1 VKIRFIS
8 LIYTFMEGLQ
18 QVKSE
23 EAVGVQVVEEINDY
37 ENAEIRD
44 MLADAGMV
52 VDGDAITPEDYEAI
66 KSRAKYLAEKA
77 TAPISTK
84 SLLFGAFV
92 DRMEHVGKSGVER
105 LKDVS
110 DDVIKCVVRAWG
122 EGDLDDEEISLFR
135 SSRLPISEWMEKRA
149 SAKGQIK
156 DIVVVID
163 ANENVIKSAETPEV
177 ALLRA
182 QEAKEGE
189 GR

>member
-1 VKIRFIS
+1 
-8 LIYTFMEGLQ
+8 MEGLQ

-23 EAVGVQVVEEINDY
+23 GAVAVQVVEEINDY

-44 MLADAGMV
+44 MLASAGMV
-52 VDGDAITPEDYEAI
+52 VEGDAITPEDYEAI

-77 TAPISTK
+77 KAPISAK

-92 DRMEHVGKSGVER
+92 DRMEHVGKFGWER
-105 LKDVS
+105 MKDVS
-110 DDVIKCVVRAWG
+110 DDAIKGVVRAWG
-122 EGDLDDEEISLFR
+122 EGDLDDEDIRLFR

-149 SAKGQIK
+149 SAKEQIK
-156 DIVVVID
+156 DSVVAID
-163 ANENVIKSAETPEV
+163 ANENVVTSAETPEA